1 MFNDLSER
9 LNGIFRNLKG
19 KGKLSESNIKDSL
32 KEIRMALLE
41 ADVNFRIVKN
51 FIKEIQERALGQ
63 EVMKSL
69 EPGQQVVK
77 IVHEQLIAL
86 MDNSDFKLDFHNNKL
101 TKIMLVGLQGSGKP
115 LPVQSLQTILEKRKM
130 QYLHLSL
137 VTCIAQL
144 LFTNSRF

>member
-19 KGKLSESNIKDSL
+19 KGKVSESNIKDSL

-101 TKIMLVGLQGSGKP
+101 TKIMLVGLHGSGK
-115 LPVQSLQTILEKRKM
+115 
-130 QYLHLSL
+130 
-137 VTCIAQL
+137 
-144 LFTNSRF
+144 